1 MKPIVVLHTE
11 TFKDSITSI
20 GAVYL
25 HQPDN
30 EHRLIVESEFER
42 ELRIIGDDD
51 VREDLREPQRT
62 HPEKAVKDFAL
73 WLSVL
78 KEPIYAG
85 FGIHQHLNSLRHQY
99 RKYNVEME
107 HFPVALEFREICYM
121 SMLKNLIKSPDSM
134 SFENILDYVGLHKVS
149 CPKSS
154 LEQASLESE
163 VLSRFIHGHVLKKEY
178 IQFGIPEYLP

>member
-1 MKPIVVLHTE
+1 MKSIVVLHTE

-25 HQPDN
+25 HQPGN
-30 EHRLIVESEFER
+30 EHKLIVESEFER
-42 ELRIIGDDD
+42 ELRVIGDDVKD
-51 VREDLREPQRT
+51 DLREPQRA

-73 WLSVL
+73 WLGIM

-85 FGIHQHLNSLRHQY
+85 FNILQHLNSLRHQY
-99 RKYNVEME
+99 RKYNIEPE
-107 HFPVALEFREICYM
+107 HFPIALEFREICYV

-134 SFENILDYVGLHKVS
+134 RFENILDYVGLHKAS
-149 CPKSS
+149 CPKTS
-154 LEQASLESE
+154 LEQARLESE

-178 IQFGIPEYLP
+178 IQYAIPEYLP